1 MKISYYPGCTLKTK
15 AKNLEDSA
23 LASLAAL
30 GIEVE
35 ELERW
40 NCCGAVFSLADD
52 DLIHQVAPVRDL
64 IRARDAGADKLV
76 TLCSQCYN
84 VLARANKLMREEEEK
99 RETIN
104 LFMDEEVDYH
114 GEVQVVHFL
123 DLLRE
128 TIGWDALREQVKVPL
143 EGLKVAPFY
152 GCTLLRPAEVAV
164 GGGDRG
170 APHVLQDFL
179 SALGATPVRF
189 SAAEECCGAYEVLI
203 NPVEGMRRAGS
214 VLAAAGESHADAIV
228 LSCPLC
234 EYNLGR
240 KQGDIRAQ
248 VSGIPDIPVFYF
260 TQLLAIALG
269 LDASAGR
276 FELNMASARKLL
288 QDKKFV
294 EAPATQ
300 V

>member
-64 IRARDAGADKLV
+64 IRARDAGADKLT
-76 TLCSQCYN
+76 TLCAQCYN
-84 VLARANKLMREEEEK
+84 VLARANRLMREDEEK
-99 RETIN
+99 RKTIN

-114 GEVQVVHFL
+114 GEVEVVHYL

-128 TIGWDALREQVKVPL
+128 TVGWDGLRERVTVPL
-143 EGLKVAPFY
+143 EGMKVAPFY
-152 GCTLLRPAEVAV
+152 GCSLLRPSEVAI
-164 GGGDRG
+164 GGEDGG
-170 APHVLQDFL
+170 APRALQDFL
-179 SALGATPVRF
+179 TALGATPVKF
-189 SAAEECCGAYEVLI
+189 SASEECCGAYEVLV
-203 NPVEGMRRAGS
+203 NPVEGLKRAGVVLSS
-214 VLAAAGESHADAIV
+214 VQESGADAIV

-240 KQGDIRAQ
+240 KQPEIQAAVAGVR
-248 VSGIPDIPVFYF
+248 DIPVFYF
-260 TQLLAIALG
+260 TQLLAVALG
-269 LDASAGR
+269 LDVTAGR
-276 FELNMASARKLL
+276 FELNIPSALKLL
-288 QDKKFV
+288 RDRKYI